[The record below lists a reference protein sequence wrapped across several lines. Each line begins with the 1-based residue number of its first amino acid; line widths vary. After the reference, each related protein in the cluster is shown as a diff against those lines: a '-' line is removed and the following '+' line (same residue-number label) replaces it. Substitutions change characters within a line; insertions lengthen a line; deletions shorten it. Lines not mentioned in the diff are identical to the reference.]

1 MAVTQRVCQLRLKQ
15 SAPTVAVIIKWL
27 SSMEVAWD
35 PRSMGPSMKSILF
48 CFVLFCFVQVEE
60 HKRQNTTRG

>member
-1 MAVTQRVCQLRLKQ
+1 MAVTQRVYQLLLKQ
-15 SAPTVAVIIKWL
+15 PAPTVTVISKWL

-35 PRSMGPSMKSILF
+35 PRSIGPSMKSIFLF
-48 CFVLFCFVQVEE
+48 VCFVQVEK

>member
-1 MAVTQRVCQLRLKQ
+1 MAVTQRVYQLLLKQ
-15 SAPTVAVIIKWL
+15 SAPTVTVIIKWL

-35 PRSMGPSMKSILF
+35 PRSMGPSMKSIF
-48 CFVLFCFVQVEE
+48 LFCFVQVEE